1 MSERDLVKG
10 QFQTL
15 VRAGDEAGIPRD
27 VLGRFLLTEL
37 TTLWL
42 ETRSCEDVASE
53 LQFTA
58 ESLDPDRDFEFMR
71 P

>member
-1 MSERDLVKG
+1 MSERELVRRH
-10 QFQTL
+10 FQSL

-27 VLGRFLLTEL
+27 VLGRLLLGEL

-42 ETRSCEDVASE
+42 ETRSCEDVE
-53 LQFTA
+53 LRFTA
-58 ESLDPDRDFEFMR
+58 ESLDPERDFEFLR